1 MTPFDEILNTIEKI
15 HLKYPEVPFGK
26 ILDCLTSH
34 GENVWNLTDEEVLK
48 RLKYILS
55 KDE

>member
-15 HLKYPEVPFGK
+15 HLKYPDVPFGK

-34 GENVWNLTDEEVLK
+34 GENVWNLTDDEVLR